1 MEKRNN
7 RLYWHVHHD
16 KLWECMDIEQERIDY
31 IKKYKPPGEIDLRLK
46 LMKPIR
52 GKLPRKLMAAG
63 TELDAAWA
71 KWEAAWAEWDAV
83 RAKLDA
89 ARAERDA
96 ALAKWGAV
104 LTSSDVVKYMEKLH
118 KKECPN
124 CPWDEK
130 EETIFPKRRN

>member
-63 TELDAAWA
+63 TELEAAWA
-71 KWEAAWAEWDAV
+71 KWEAAW
-83 RAKLDA
+83 
-89 ARAERDA
+89 
-96 ALAKWGAV
+96 AKWGAV